1 MVAVKNAN
9 STMHKV
15 DTVHDPVF
23 FEGDW
28 DPNLQKEWVCDVAD
42 EQYIVDG
49 YE

>member
-1 MVAVKNAN
+1 MQLNYVLWSLMVAVKNAN

-28 DPNLQKEWVCDVAD
+28 DPNLQKE
-42 EQYIVDG
+42 
-49 YE
+49 